1 MTPLATQNRRK
12 GDKET
17 VADAAVSE
25 VGSLG
30 VSGSGPAGKPPRLG
44 KRSVFMVSAVA
55 FIAIN
60 FLLSFAEP
68 LDFDPYRFILHGWS
82 WWTMQDLREDKG
94 LHNVALL
101 GSSLMV
107 SAVAT
112 ADANYLNRQLDLT
125 QYHKASY
132 LDSILSTTFGGKF
145 DTFNLSAPGQMPSDA
160 YLMLQAMV
168 NTNQRPDVVIYGVAP
183 RDFIDSTLGS
193 PTDTESYR
201 YLKRLVNTDEI
212 ASGLYRSPLPRLDWY
227 LQKHL
232 YLYGAATDLQMM
244 LTDVGQVVVDRLA
257 PKPWSATPFTW
268 YDRRKILPSYLG
280 AEIYPGSMMAMP
292 VTRKQA
298 DEQFDD
304 DTQGYKDRYKHP
316 ERSVFK
322 TQFYF
327 LRKLTSYCRREKI
340 DLILVNMPLTSINL
354 DILKPENNANY
365 VHELENFAFDQGL
378 AEVNLCD
385 TSIFGLKDFHDSV
398 HLNAFGGTK
407 FFDLLVSRLANIQ
420 GVSGALSMAG
430 LNLSRH
436 NVVTS
441 VPASGSV
448 PALPRAVGGGK

>member
-1 MTPLATQNRRK
+1 MTLLASREIV
-12 GDKET
+12 KEG
-17 VADAAVSE
+17 SE
-25 VGSLG
+25 VGSTSALS
-30 VSGSGPAGKPPRLG
+30 VKPPRLG
-44 KRSVFMVSAVA
+44 KRSVFMVSVVA

-68 LDFDPYRFILHGWS
+68 FDFDPYRFLLHGWS
-82 WWTMQDLREDKG
+82 WWTMQDLRNDKG

-112 ADANYLNRQLDLT
+112 ADANYVNHPLDLT

-132 LDSILSTTFGGKF
+132 LDHVLSTSFGGKF

-168 NTNQRPDVVIYGVAP
+168 NTSQRPDVVIYGVAP

-232 YLYGAATDLQMM
+232 FLYGSALDLQM
-244 LTDVGQVVVDRLA
+244 LLGDVAQVVVDRLV
-257 PKPWSATPFTW
+257 PRPWSSTPFTW

-280 AEIYPGSMMAMP
+280 AEIFPGAMMSVP
-292 VTRKQA
+292 VTRDQA
-298 DEQFDD
+298 DKQFDD
-304 DTQGYKDRYKHP
+304 DTQNYKDRYKHP
-316 ERSVFK
+316 EIAVFK

-327 LRKLTSYCRREKI
+327 LRKLTAYCRREKI
-340 DLILVNMPLTSINL
+340 DLILVNMPLTQINL
-354 DILKPENNANY
+354 NILKADNHANY
-365 VHELENFAFDQGL
+365 VRELEKFAFEQGL
-378 AEVNLCD
+378 AEINLCD
-385 TSIFGLKDFHDSV
+385 LSLFHQTDFHDSV

-407 FFDLLVSRLANIQ
+407 FFDQLVTRLGNIQ
-420 GVSGALSMAG
+420 GTSGALTMAG
-430 LNLSRH
+430 LDLARH
-436 NVVTS
+436 KGAAGV
-441 VPASGSV
+441 G
-448 PALPRAVGGGK
+448 VGGSGGGIK

>member
-1 MTPLATQNRRK
+1 MTILASREFV
-12 GDKET
+12 KEEAE
-17 VADAAVSE
+17 VAATSASSV
-25 VGSLG
+25 
-30 VSGSGPAGKPPRLG
+30 KPPRLG

-68 LDFDPYRFILHGWS
+68 FDFDPYRFLLHGWS
-82 WWTMQDLREDKG
+82 WWTMQDLRSDKD

-112 ADANYLNRQLDLT
+112 ADANYLNHPLDLT

-132 LDSILSTTFGGKF
+132 LDHVLSTAFGGKF

-168 NTNQRPDVVIYGVAP
+168 NTSQRPDVVIYGVAP

-212 ASGLYRSPLPRLDWY
+212 ASGLYRSPLPRFDWY

-232 YLYGAATDLQMM
+232 FLYGSALDLQMM
-244 LTDVGQVVVDRLA
+244 ISDVVQVVVDRLV
-257 PKPWSATPFTW
+257 PRPWSSTPFTW
-268 YDRRKILPSYLG
+268 WDRRRILPSYLG
-280 AEIYPGSMMAMP
+280 AEIFPGSMMSVP
-292 VTRKQA
+292 VTRDQA
-298 DEQFDD
+298 DRQFDD
-304 DTQGYKDRYKHP
+304 DTQNYKDRYKHP
-316 ERSVFK
+316 ETAVFK

-327 LRKLTSYCRREKI
+327 LRKLTAYCRREKI
-340 DLILVNMPLTSINL
+340 DLILINMPLTQINL
-354 DILKPENNANY
+354 DILKAENHANY
-365 VHELENFAFDQGL
+365 VRELEKFAFEQGL
-378 AEVNLCD
+378 AEINLCD
-385 TSIFGLKDFHDSV
+385 LSLFNLKDFHDSV

-407 FFDLLVSRLANIQ
+407 FFDQLVTKLGKIQ
-420 GVSGALSMAG
+420 GTSGALKMAG
-430 LNLSRH
+430 LELDRRKNIS
-436 NVVTS
+436 
-441 VPASGSV
+441 ASASAAGGS
-448 PALPRAVGGGK
+448 K